1 MNSAKRNRAALV
13 FVVACISIF
22 SCKRNITEAPIEKCD
37 PSLVT
42 PCDAPINQWQSLGL
56 GNESIT
62 AIEVDPCNPQTIYAG
77 SSSDFSAGTPGRLF
91 RSTDCGRTWDTLLVG
106 SGAKFRAIVLD
117 PSNPQIIYTLPH
129 AIVKSTDA
137 GKSWRQITNGM
148 RIDPETRAQS
158 LVMDPTNPN
167 ILYAGTGGF
176 FGGSLYKS
184 VDGGASGRNLY
195 QSEEITPGL
204 QDGVVSLAIDP
215 RNPSILYAGTAWRGL
230 LVKST
235 NAGETWSL
243 TGLGQTSHVV
253 DFVAIHPRSSETI
266 YAGVRF
272 SGLFVSHNAG
282 ANWQKESLPD
292 SVQGSPLDIVFNST
306 EPSDIYLATGF
317 GCFNKACNTC
327 SWREMNE
334 GLVRRSLNVLAQ
346 GGDGIFYAGRST
358 FDGKNGGL
366 YVRRISR

>member
-1 MNSAKRNRAALV
+1 MNSAKRTQAALV
-13 FVVACISIF
+13 FAVACISVF
-22 SCKRNITEAPIEKCD
+22 SCEDHSTQPPLRECD

-42 PCDAPINQWQSLGL
+42 SCDAPINKWQFLGL
-56 GNESIT
+56 GNESIS
-62 AIEVDPCNPQTIYAG
+62 AIEIEPCNPQTIYVG

-243 TGLGQTSHVV
+243 TGLGATGQIVHHILV
-253 DFVAIHPRSSETI
+253 DP
-266 YAGVRF
+266 
-272 SGLFVSHNAG
+272 
-282 ANWQKESLPD
+282 KESSRVFIGVNL
-292 SVQGSPLDIVFNST
+292 QGIFK
-306 EPSDIYLATGF
+306 SDDGGSNWVSL
-317 GCFNKACNTC
+317 
-327 SWREMNE
+327 NE
-334 GLVRRSLNVLAQ
+334 GLLLNSSVMKIQKSVLADKIFIVTTS
-346 GGDGIFYAGRST
+346 GDSGWIYQSDQMSQWEKLGIDTLRQSYYYSDLKITPTNDLYFGTRGIF
-358 FDGKNGGL
+358 
-366 YVRRISR
+366 RIRLL